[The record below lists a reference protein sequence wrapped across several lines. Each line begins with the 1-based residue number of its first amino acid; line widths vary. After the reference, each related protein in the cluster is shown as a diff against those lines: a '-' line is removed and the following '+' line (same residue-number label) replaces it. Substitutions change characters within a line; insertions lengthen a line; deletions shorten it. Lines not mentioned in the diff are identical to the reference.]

1 MSRKD
6 QRIELPDGRQLGY
19 DDLGSP
25 DAPAIF
31 YFHGAP
37 SSRVDLGLFGS
48 EELAE
53 GLGVRIIASDR
64 PGMGLSTFQPH
75 RRVSDWPADVS
86 ALADALELQHFAVL
100 SFSGG
105 APYALACALAIP
117 ERLTAV
123 GVVSSSGLFE
133 NPALTEGVN
142 RNNLKFTYLARD
154 RPRLS
159 RLAFRIMGAMARYAP
174 GRLVAQ
180 VMAAFPE
187 PDRAVMA
194 RPEVSD
200 AFVATVREAL
210 RQGPRGAQLDT
221 ALMVSP
227 WEFRPE
233 EIGMRVHLWHG
244 EVDQNA
250 PLAVGRYLADAMPNS
265 ERHFYAGEGHLS
277 LIVNHAEEIL
287 SVVVPGVNK

>member
-6 QRIELPDGRQLGY
+6 QRVELPDGRQLGY
-19 DDLGSP
+19 DDLGPP
-25 DAPAIF
+25 DAPAVF

-48 EELAE
+48 EALAE
-53 GLGVRIIASDR
+53 RLGIRIIASDR
-64 PGMGLSTFQPH
+64 PGMGLSTFEPN
-75 RRVSDWPADVS
+75 RRLSDWPADVS
-86 ALADALELQHFAVL
+86 ALADALELQRFTVL

-123 GVVSSSGLFE
+123 GVVSSSGLFDK
-133 NPALTEGVN
+133 PALTEGVN
-142 RNNLKFTYLARD
+142 RNNLRFTYLARD

-159 RLAFRIMGAMARYAP
+159 RLAFRMMALMARSAP

-194 RPEVSD
+194 RPEVSG

-210 RQGPRGAQLDT
+210 RQGPRGAQFDT

-227 WEFRPE
+227 WGFRPE
-233 EIGMRVHLWHG
+233 EIDMRVHLWHG

-250 PLAVGRYLADAMPNS
+250 PLAVGRYLADAIPNS

-287 SVVVPGVNK
+287 SVLVPG

>member
-6 QRIELPDGRQLGY
+6 QRVELPNGRQLGY
-19 DDLGSP
+19 DDLGPP
-25 DAPAIF
+25 DAPAVF

-48 EELAE
+48 EALAE
-53 GLGVRIIASDR
+53 RLGIRIIASDR
-64 PGMGLSTFQPH
+64 PGMGLSTFEPNRH
-75 RRVSDWPADVS
+75 LSDWPADVS
-86 ALADALELQHFAVL
+86 
-100 SFSGG
+100 
-105 APYALACALAIP
+105 ALAIP

-142 RNNLKFTYLARD
+142 RNTLRFTYLARD

-159 RLAFRIMGAMARYAP
+159 RLAFRMMALMARSAP

-187 PDRAVMA
+187 PDRVVMA
-194 RPEVSD
+194 RPEVSG
-200 AFVATVREAL
+200 AFVATVRESL
-210 RQGPRGAQLDT
+210 RQGPRGAQFDT

-227 WEFRPE
+227 WGFRPE
-233 EIGMRVHLWHG
+233 EIDMRVHLWHG

-250 PLAVGRYLADAMPNS
+250 PLAVGRYLADAIPNS
-265 ERHFYAGEGHLS
+265 EARFYAGEGHLS

-287 SVVVPGVNK
+287 SVLVPG